1 MNFTTQ
7 ITILKSNHTIDYN
20 SRMVSLGSCF
30 AVNIGQKLDYFKFR
44 NTTNP
49 FGILFSPTALEKFI
63 GFAVSKKTFTEADI
77 FFHNERWHCF
87 DAHSDLSHQNKEA
100 LLQNLNNAVT
110 SILEELKAASHII
123 ITLGTA
129 WVYRNNAD
137 NQIVANCHKVP
148 QQQFSKELLSVE
160 TIRQSLRNILQM
172 ISAVNQNAAVIFTVS
187 PVRHIKDGFVENQRS
202 KANLISALHD
212 VIGIPPLGVRGLAYF
227 PSYEIMMDELR
238 DYRYYAPD
246 MIHPSQTAIDY
257 IWERFTQAFVTE
269 EAQQTMLQVDAI
281 QKGLQHRPFNPDSA
295 SHTAFTAKLQQKIK
309 ALQQLHPHFVF

>member
-7 ITILKSNHTIDYN
+7 IPISKSNHAIDYN
-20 SRMVSLGSCF
+20 SRVVSLGSCF

-63 GFAVSKKTFTEADI
+63 GFAVNNKTFTEADI

-87 DAHSDLSHQNKEA
+87 DVHSDMSHPDKGI
-100 LLQNLNNAVT
+100 LLQNLNKTVT

-137 NQIVANCHKVP
+137 NRIVANCHKVP
-148 QQQFSKELLSVE
+148 QKEFTKELLSADAVK
-160 TIRQSLRNILQM
+160 QSLQNILQN
-172 ISAVNQNAAVIFTVS
+172 ISSVNPNAAVVFTVS
-187 PVRHIKDGFVENQRS
+187 PVRHIKDGFTENQHS
-202 KANLISALHD
+202 KANLISALQD
-212 VIGIPPLGVRGLAYF
+212 VLATRNPQPATEYF

-281 QKGLQHRPFNPDSA
+281 QKGLQHRPFNADSA
-295 SHTAFTAKLQQKIK
+295 SHAAFTAKLQQKTK
-309 ALQQLHPHFVF
+309 ALQQLHPHIVF

>member
-7 ITILKSNHTIDYN
+7 IPISKSDHAIDYN

-44 NTTNP
+44 NITNP

-63 GFAVSKKTFTEADI
+63 GFAVKKKTFTEADI
-77 FFHNERWHCF
+77 FFHNERWHCY
-87 DAHSDLSHQNKEA
+87 DAHSDLSHQDKDT
-100 LLQNLNNAVT
+100 LLANLNNAVT
-110 SILEELKAASHII
+110 STLEELKAATHII

-129 WVYRNNAD
+129 WVYRKNAD
-137 NQIVANCHKVP
+137 NEIVANCHKVP
-148 QQQFSKELLSVE
+148 QREFTKELLSGD
-160 TIRQSLRNILQM
+160 TITQSLQNILQM
-172 ISAVNQNAAVIFTVS
+172 ISSVNTNAAVIFTVS

-212 VIGIPPLGVRGLAYF
+212 VIGIPPLAARGLYF

-238 DYRYYAPD
+238 DYRYYTSD
-246 MIHPSQTAIDY
+246 MIHPSQTAINY

-295 SHTAFTAKLQQKIK
+295 AHAAFTENILQKIK
-309 ALQQLHPHFVF
+309 ALQQQHPHILF